1 MSFRTISGEGQATT
15 EIKRSVF
22 ICHLKPIE
30 TYDEGLEYVKA
41 IAEAYPDA
49 RHNCY
54 AFLTRDGGQKFSDN
68 GEPQGTAGIP
78 MTEVLKKRGLTDVAC
93 VVTRYFGG
101 IKLGTGGLA
110 AAYSQAVKDALDA
123 TEEVEKA
130 ESIVRAAE
138 MEYNEYQVLQRAA
151 ENFGA
156 KTEPPAFGQRVTL
169 TFFYPAE
176 RDEEWQEKEKQ
187 LFSGKTKSV
196 IVEKTYKIYKIND

>member
-1 MSFRTISGEGQATT
+1 MRFRTIRNEGQATI

-22 ICHLKPIE
+22 ICHIAPIDS
-30 TYDEGLEYVKA
+30 YDEGLTYVKK
-41 IAEAYPDA
+41 IADEYPDA

-68 GEPQGTAGIP
+68 GEPQGTAGAP
-78 MTEVLKKRGLTDVAC
+78 MTEILKKRGVTDVAC

-110 AAYSQAVKDALDA
+110 AAYSQAVKDALDSV
-123 TEEVEKA
+123 EIVEKA
-130 ESIVRAAE
+130 ESVARRIE
-138 MEYNEYQVLQRAA
+138 TGYGEYQTILRAA

-156 KTEPPAFGQRVTL
+156 TVDAPCYGQTVKL
-169 TFFYPAE
+169 AFFYPIE
-176 RDEEWQEKEKQ
+176 RDEEWIEKEKQ
-187 LFSGKTKSV
+187 LFGGDVRSE